1 METIKDNSLIE
12 NLLSQNEINYISPL
26 NFLINLILTITLS
39 MLVGYIYTKY
49 GRNISNRKDF
59 SSNFALLSL
68 ITMLIITVV
77 KSSLALSLGLVGA
90 LSIVRFRTAIKDP
103 EELNYLFLSIAIGL
117 GIGANQILITVLATI
132 FILFFI
138 FIRTKSTLKSKEN
151 FINLIIVLPETAKYN
166 FDEIIETISKFS
178 EYTTLKRFSKDN
190 KNIESSLYLSIK
202 SFKIMNDLRIELT
215 KNYPGI
221 MLDFIETS
229 DLD

>member
-77 KSSLALSLGLVGA
+77 KSSLGL
-90 LSIVRFRTAIKDP
+90 
-103 EELNYLFLSIAIGL
+103 
-117 GIGANQILITVLATI
+117 
-132 FILFFI
+132 
-138 FIRTKSTLKSKEN
+138 
-151 FINLIIVLPETAKYN
+151 
-166 FDEIIETISKFS
+166 
-178 EYTTLKRFSKDN
+178 
-190 KNIESSLYLSIK
+190 
-202 SFKIMNDLRIELT
+202 
-215 KNYPGI
+215 
-221 MLDFIETS
+221 
-229 DLD
+229 